1 VIILVHQLL
10 GCLIHLKNTH
20 KLFYHKL
27 NKNKIE
33 FKNISIHI
41 FNLYNNLMNTL
52 LPELF
57 CKLCDDIF
65 RITDI
70 RNLSRVCKKY
80 NECCKEQY
88 YIQKYRS
95 LLFSKYLEIYSVEKY
110 TVELILGECYNLL
123 LVRYF
128 NKNNDMICT

>member
-1 VIILVHQLL
+1 
-10 GCLIHLKNTH
+10 
-20 KLFYHKL
+20 
-27 NKNKIE
+27 
-33 FKNISIHI
+33 
-41 FNLYNNLMNTL
+41 MNTL